1 MKAYGYNRADPYG
14 YRKEAMESTR
24 VSSATAPERTF
35 SPAAVAGRREEADR
49 LGAVD
54 GLRGLAILMV
64 IYQHAYSGA
73 VGKLVVQNTSLAF
86 PYLTGN
92 GWMGVGLFFVLSG
105 FVLSL
110 PYFSGQ
116 RSMEGN
122 GIRTFYAH
130 RANRLIPLFV
140 FMAFIGYS
148 FAMAAGRSEPLSLF
162 LSLTTLTMFRMDVQF
177 FPAINGAFW
186 TLFVEI
192 WFCVLFPFL
201 VRWALRYGIR
211 RVLMPVLVVAFAFR
225 FAGAYVPFV
234 NIHANPVKDFVL
246 ARMDDFFVGMVV
258 AWFYAHGQLPRLRG
272 AVLIGIGCLLAS
284 AFLWDLRVQDKLPLF
299 VVPFLNNFAQ
309 IGFAALLIAAL
320 SPETLTARVLSLYPL
335 RILGVMCFSLY
346 LWHVMLLRPSFHAD
360 PFSFT
365 KQIEF
370 WGTLLALSAF
380 TFRYI
385 EFPQVASVR
394 KLFRL

>member
-1 MKAYGYNRADPYG
+1 
-14 YRKEAMESTR
+14 
-24 VSSATAPERTF
+24 
-35 SPAAVAGRREEADR
+35 
-49 LGAVD
+49 
-54 GLRGLAILMV
+54 MV

-73 VGKLVVQNTSLAF
+73 VGKFVVQNTSLAF

-116 RSMEGN
+116 RSMEG
-122 GIRTFYAH
+122 GGMRTFYAH
-130 RANRLIPLFV
+130 RANRLLPLFI
-140 FMAFIGYS
+140 FMAFVGYG
-148 FAMAAGRSEPLSLF
+148 FAMAAGRSEPLSLL

-201 VRWALRYGIR
+201 VKWSLRYGIR
-211 RVLMPVLVVAFAFR
+211 RVLVPVLVVAFAFR
-225 FAGAYVPFV
+225 LAGAYVPFI
-234 NIHANPVKDFVL
+234 NIHANPVKDFVF

-258 AWFYAHGQLPRLRG
+258 AWFYAHGQLPRIRG
-272 AVLIGIGCLLAS
+272 AALIGLGCLVAS
-284 AFLWDLRVQDKLPLF
+284 AFLWDLRVQDRLPIF
-299 VVPFLNNFAQ
+299 VVPLLNNLAQ
-309 IGFAALLIAAL
+309 IGFAAMLVTAL
-320 SPETLTARVLSLYPL
+320 SHDTFTAKILSLYPL
-335 RILGVMCFSLY
+335 RMLGVMCFSLY
-346 LWHVMLLRPSFHAD
+346 LWHVMLLRPAFYVN
-360 PFSFT
+360 PFFFE
-365 KQIEF
+365 KQVEF
-370 WGTLLALSAF
+370 WGTLLVLSAF
-380 TFRYI
+380 TYRYI